1 MKNNNIEDISSVYG
15 MNIENELT
23 SMLSDELAKSID
35 AQIIKELFANK
46 NRRKS
51 SINKIFSSKN

>member
-1 MKNNNIEDISSVYG
+1 MKYKNTQDLSKGYGIDIED
-15 MNIENELT
+15 ELT

-46 NRRKS
+46 NRRKT